1 MPLRNPIQQSKGGTF
16 TQIGDQP
23 LSRKVRGVR
32 LPLDVDA
39 AIEALPSENR
49 SNWLRRAIVEAA
61 RRELMNPPNEKTND
75 SLS

>member
-32 LPLDVDA
+32 LPIDIDA
-39 AIEALPSENR
+39 AIEAMPSEQR
-49 SNWLRRAIVEAA
+49 SEWLRRIICEAA
-61 RRELMNPPNEKTND
+61 KRDLMQPQ
-75 SLS
+75 